1 MTNAIEVHELHKAFG
16 DVRALGGASLT
27 VPTGSVY
34 GLVGP
39 NGSGKT
45 TLLSIVRGVV
55 RPTSGEALVFGR
67 PPLDDPAVKGR
78 IALASGNPYFLK
90 PESADGMARFY
101 RSVLP
106 SFDVDRYLELAPL
119 FEVDRTRPLRKLSRG
134 ARAKAALLLALSC
147 TADLLLLDEA
157 MDLVDPIARKRMWSV
172 VLDQVSSRGLTVVA
186 ATHNLRELEGVC
198 DHLAILDRGV
208 VRDEADLNE
217 PVSDI
222 VKVQVM
228 LPEGAELPTGLEV
241 VRARPEGRLL
251 TLLVRGNAGGVR
263 EELDAVHPTYLD
275 IVPLS
280 LEERFVCELGG
291 DDHED

>member
-1 MTNAIEVHELHKAFG
+1 MTNAIEVHELRKAFG
-16 DVRALGGASLT
+16 DVRALDGASLT
-27 VPTGSVY
+27 VPAGSVY

-172 VLDQVSSRGLTVVA
+172 VLDQVSSRGLTVVG

-198 DHLAILDRGV
+198 DHLAILDGGV

-217 PVSDI
+217 PASDI

-241 VRARPEGRLL
+241 VHARPEGRLL
-251 TLLVRGNAGGVR
+251 TLLVRGNADGVR
-263 EELDAVHPTYLD
+263 EELNAVHPTYLD

-291 DDHED
+291 DDHEA

>member
-1 MTNAIEVHELHKAFG
+1 MTNAIEVHELRKAFG
-16 DVRALGGASLT
+16 DVRALDGASLT
-27 VPTGSVY
+27 VPAGSVY

-78 IALASGNPYFLK
+78 IAFASGNPYFLK

-217 PVSDI
+217 PASDI

-241 VRARPEGRLL
+241 VHARPEGRLL

-291 DDHED
+291 DDHEA

>member
-1 MTNAIEVHELHKAFG
+1 MTNAIEVHELRKAFG
-16 DVRALGGASLT
+16 DVRALDGASLT
-27 VPTGSVY
+27 VPAGSVY

-39 NGSGKT
+39 NASGKT

-106 SFDVDRYLELAPL
+106 IFDVDRYLELAPL

-147 TADLLLLDEA
+147 T
-157 MDLVDPIARKRMWSV
+157 P
-172 VLDQVSSRGLTVVA
+172 SSRPPTTCA
-186 ATHNLRELEGVC
+186 SWKACATTLRFWT
-198 DHLAILDRGV
+198 
-208 VRDEADLNE
+208 
-217 PVSDI
+217 
-222 VKVQVM
+222 
-228 LPEGAELPTGLEV
+228 GASCGT
-241 VRARPEGRLL
+241 RLIS
-251 TLLVRGNAGGVR
+251 TSP
-263 EELDAVHPTYLD
+263 HQ
-275 IVPLS
+275 IS
-280 LEERFVCELGG
+280 
-291 DDHED
+291 

>member
-1 MTNAIEVHELHKAFG
+1 MTNAIEVHELRKAFG
-16 DVRALGGASLT
+16 DVRALDGASLT
-27 VPTGSVY
+27 VPAGSVY

-67 PPLDDPAVKGR
+67 PPFDDPAVKGR

-217 PVSDI
+217 TASDI

-241 VRARPEGRLL
+241 VHARPEGRLL

-291 DDHED
+291 DDHEA

>member
-1 MTNAIEVHELHKAFG
+1 MTNAIEVHELRKAFG
-16 DVRALGGASLT
+16 DVRALDGASLT
-27 VPTGSVY
+27 VPAGSVY

-217 PVSDI
+217 TASDI

-241 VRARPEGRLL
+241 VHARPEGRLL

-291 DDHED
+291 DDHEA

>member
-27 VPTGSVY
+27 VPAGSVY

-78 IALASGNPYFLK
+78 IALVSGNPYFLK

-241 VRARPEGRLL
+241 VHARPEGRLL

-291 DDHED
+291 DDHEA

>member
-1 MTNAIEVHELHKAFG
+1 MTNAIEVHELRKAFG
-16 DVRALGGASLT
+16 DVRALDGASLT
-27 VPTGSVY
+27 VPAGSVY

-39 NGSGKT
+39 NASGKT

-106 SFDVDRYLELAPL
+106 IFDVDRYLELAPL

-208 VRDEADLNE
+208 VWDEADLNE
-217 PVSDI
+217 PASDI

-241 VRARPEGRLL
+241 VHARPEGRLL

-291 DDHED
+291 DDHEA

>member
-1 MTNAIEVHELHKAFG
+1 MTNAIEVHELRKAFG
-16 DVRALGGASLT
+16 DVRALDGASLT
-27 VPTGSVY
+27 VPAGSVY

-39 NGSGKT
+39 NASGKT

-106 SFDVDRYLELAPL
+106 IFDVDRYLELAPL

-217 PVSDI
+217 PASDI

-241 VRARPEGRLL
+241 VHARPEGRLL

-291 DDHED
+291 DDHEA

>member
-1 MTNAIEVHELHKAFG
+1 MTNAIEVHELRKSFG
-16 DVRALGGASLT
+16 DVRALDGASLT
-27 VPTGSVY
+27 VPAGSVY

-45 TLLSIVRGVV
+45 TLLSIVRGVL
-55 RPTSGEALVFGR
+55 RPTSGEVLVFGR
-67 PPLDDPAVKGR
+67 PPLDDPAIKGR
-78 IALASGNPYFLK
+78 IALASGSPYFLK

-106 SFDVDRYLELAPL
+106 SFDVDRYLELAPHL
-119 FEVDRTRPLRKLSRG
+119 EVDRTRPLRKLSRG

-147 TADLLLLDEA
+147 PADLLLLDEP
-157 MDLVDPIARKRMWSV
+157 MDLIDPIARKRMWSV
-172 VLDQVSSRGLTVVA
+172 VLDQVSSRELTVVV

-198 DHLAILDRGV
+198 DHLAILGKGV

-217 PVSDI
+217 PASDV

-241 VRARPEGRLL
+241 VRANPEGRLL
-251 TLLVRGNAGGVR
+251 TLVVRGNANGVR
-263 EELDAVHPTYLD
+263 EELDAIHPTYLD

-291 DDHED
+291 DDHEA

>member
-27 VPTGSVY
+27 VPAGSVY

-78 IALASGNPYFLK
+78 IAFASGNPYFLK

-157 MDLVDPIARKRMWSV
+157 VDLVDPIARKRMWSV

-228 LPEGAELPTGLEV
+228 LPEGAELPAGLEV
-241 VRARPEGRLL
+241 VHARPEGRLL
-251 TLLVRGNAGGVR
+251 TLLVHGNAGGVR
-263 EELDAVHPTYLD
+263 EELDTVHPTYLD

-291 DDHED
+291 DDHEA

>member
-27 VPTGSVY
+27 VPAGSVY

-119 FEVDRTRPLRKLSRG
+119 FKLDRTRPLRKLSRG

-217 PVSDI
+217 PASDI

-241 VRARPEGRLL
+241 VHARPEGRLL
-251 TLLVRGNAGGVR
+251 TLLVHGNADGVR

-291 DDHED
+291 DDHEA

>member
-27 VPTGSVY
+27 VPAGSVY

-78 IALASGNPYFLK
+78 IALVSGNPYFLK

-106 SFDVDRYLELAPL
+106 IFDVDRYLELAPL

-217 PVSDI
+217 PASDI

-241 VRARPEGRLL
+241 VHARPEGRLL

-291 DDHED
+291 DDHEA

>member
-27 VPTGSVY
+27 VPAGSVY

-90 PESADGMARFY
+90 PESTDGMARFY

-217 PVSDI
+217 PASDI

-241 VRARPEGRLL
+241 VHARPEGRLL

-291 DDHED
+291 DDHEA

>member
-1 MTNAIEVHELHKAFG
+1 MTNAIEVHELRKAFG
-16 DVRALGGASLT
+16 DVRALDGASLT
-27 VPTGSVY
+27 VPAGSVY

-39 NGSGKT
+39 NASGKT

-106 SFDVDRYLELAPL
+106 IFDVDRYLELAPL

-217 PVSDI
+217 PASDI

-241 VRARPEGRLL
+241 VHARPEGRLL
-251 TLLVRGNAGGVR
+251 TLLVHGNAGGVR

-291 DDHED
+291 DDHEA

>member
-1 MTNAIEVHELHKAFG
+1 MTNAIEVHELRKAFG
-16 DVRALGGASLT
+16 DVRALDGASLT
-27 VPTGSVY
+27 VPAGSVY

-39 NGSGKT
+39 NASGKT

-106 SFDVDRYLELAPL
+106 IFDVDRYLELAPL

-217 PVSDI
+217 PASDI

-241 VRARPEGRLL
+241 VHARPEGRLL

-280 LEERFVCELGG
+280 LDERFVCELGG
-291 DDHED
+291 DDHEA

>member
-1 MTNAIEVHELHKAFG
+1 MTNAIEVHELRKAFG
-16 DVRALGGASLT
+16 DVRALDGASLT
-27 VPTGSVY
+27 VPAGSVY

-39 NGSGKT
+39 NASGKT

-106 SFDVDRYLELAPL
+106 IFDVDRYLELAPL

-157 MDLVDPIARKRMWSV
+157 MDLVDPIARKRIWSV

-217 PVSDI
+217 PASDI

-241 VRARPEGRLL
+241 VHARPEGRLL

-291 DDHED
+291 DDHEA

>member
-1 MTNAIEVHELHKAFG
+1 MTNAIEVHELRKAFG
-16 DVRALGGASLT
+16 DVRALDGASLT
-27 VPTGSVY
+27 VPAGSVY

-78 IALASGNPYFLK
+78 IAFASGNPYFLK

-172 VLDQVSSRGLTVVA
+172 VLDQVSSRRLTVVA

-217 PVSDI
+217 PASDI

-241 VRARPEGRLL
+241 VHARPEGRLL
-251 TLLVRGNAGGVR
+251 TLLVHGNAGGVR

-291 DDHED
+291 DDHEA

>member
-1 MTNAIEVHELHKAFG
+1 MTNAIEVHELRKAFG
-16 DVRALGGASLT
+16 DVRALDGASLT
-27 VPTGSVY
+27 VPAGSVY

-39 NGSGKT
+39 NASGKT

-106 SFDVDRYLELAPL
+106 IFDVDRYLELAPL

-217 PVSDI
+217 PASDI

-241 VRARPEGRLL
+241 VHARSEGRLL

-291 DDHED
+291 DDHEA

>member
-27 VPTGSVY
+27 VPAGSVY

-78 IALASGNPYFLK
+78 IALASGNPYLLK

-119 FEVDRTRPLRKLSRG
+119 FKLDRTRPLRKLSRG

-217 PVSDI
+217 PASDI

-241 VRARPEGRLL
+241 VHARPEGRLL
-251 TLLVRGNAGGVR
+251 TLLVHGNADGVR

-291 DDHED
+291 DDHEA

>member
-27 VPTGSVY
+27 VPAGSVY

-78 IALASGNPYFLK
+78 IAFASGNPYFLK

-217 PVSDI
+217 PASDI

-241 VRARPEGRLL
+241 VHARPEGRLL
-251 TLLVRGNAGGVR
+251 TLLVRGNADGVR
-263 EELDAVHPTYLD
+263 EELNAVHPTYLD

-291 DDHED
+291 DDHEA

>member
-1 MTNAIEVHELHKAFG
+1 MTNAIEVHELRKAFG
-16 DVRALGGASLT
+16 DVRALDGASLT
-27 VPTGSVY
+27 VPAGSVY

-39 NGSGKT
+39 NASGKT

-78 IALASGNPYFLK
+78 IAFASGNPYFLK

-217 PVSDI
+217 PASDI

-241 VRARPEGRLL
+241 VHARPEGRLL

-291 DDHED
+291 DDHEA

>member
-1 MTNAIEVHELHKAFG
+1 MTNAIEAHGLSKAFG
-16 DVRALGGASLT
+16 DVRALDGVSLT
-27 VPTGSVY
+27 VPSGSVY

-39 NGSGKT
+39 NGSGKS
-45 TLLSIVRGVV
+45 TLLSIFRGIV
-55 RPTSGEALVFGR
+55 RPTSGKVLVFGR
-67 PPLDDPAVKGR
+67 PPLDDPAVRGS
-78 IALASGNPYFLK
+78 IAFASGDPYFLK

-106 SFDVDRYLELAPL
+106 GFDVDRYLKLAPL

-147 TADLLLLDEA
+147 PASILLLDEA
-157 MDLVDPIARKRMWSV
+157 MDLIDPIARKRMWSV
-172 VLDQVSSRGLTVVA
+172 VLDQVSSRELTVIA

-198 DHLAILDRGV
+198 DHLAILEKGV

-217 PVSDI
+217 PASDI

-228 LPEGAELPTGLEV
+228 LQEGTKLPTALDII
-241 VRARPEGRLL
+241 RTSPEGRLL
-251 TLLVRGNAGGVR
+251 TLLVRGNADDVR

-280 LEERFVCELGG
+280 LEERFIYELGG
-291 DDHED
+291 DDHEA

>member
-1 MTNAIEVHELHKAFG
+1 MTNAIEVHELRKAFG
-16 DVRALGGASLT
+16 DVRALDGASLT
-27 VPTGSVY
+27 VPAGSVY

-106 SFDVDRYLELAPL
+106 IFDVDRYLELAPL

-217 PVSDI
+217 PASDI

-241 VRARPEGRLL
+241 VHARPEGRLL

-291 DDHED
+291 DDHEA

>member
-1 MTNAIEVHELHKAFG
+1 MTNAIEVHELRKAFG
-16 DVRALGGASLT
+16 DVRALDGASLT
-27 VPTGSVY
+27 VPAGSVY

-147 TADLLLLDEA
+147 TVDLLLLDEA
-157 MDLVDPIARKRMWSV
+157 VDLVDPIARKRMWSV

-217 PVSDI
+217 TASDI

-241 VRARPEGRLL
+241 VHARPEGRLL
-251 TLLVRGNAGGVR
+251 TLLVHGNAGGVR

-291 DDHED
+291 DDHEA

>member
-1 MTNAIEVHELHKAFG
+1 MTNAIEVHELRKAFG
-16 DVRALGGASLT
+16 DVRALDGASLT
-27 VPTGSVY
+27 VPAGSVY

-39 NGSGKT
+39 NASGKT

-106 SFDVDRYLELAPL
+106 IFDVDRYLELAPL

-172 VLDQVSSRGLTVVA
+172 VLDQVSSQGLTVVA

-217 PVSDI
+217 PASDI

-241 VRARPEGRLL
+241 VHARPEGRLL

-291 DDHED
+291 DDHEA

>member
-1 MTNAIEVHELHKAFG
+1 MTNAIEVHELRKSFG
-16 DVRALGGASLT
+16 DVRALDGASLT
-27 VPTGSVY
+27 VPAGSVY

-45 TLLSIVRGVV
+45 TLLSIVRGVL
-55 RPTSGEALVFGR
+55 RPTSGEVLVFGR
-67 PPLDDPAVKGR
+67 PPLDDPTVKGR

-106 SFDVDRYLELAPL
+106 SFDVDRYLELAPHL
-119 FEVDRTRPLRKLSRG
+119 EVDRTRPLRKLSRG

-147 TADLLLLDEA
+147 PADLLLLDEA
-157 MDLVDPIARKRMWSV
+157 MDLIDPIARKRMWSV
-172 VLDQVSSRGLTVVA
+172 VLDQVSSRELTVVV

-198 DHLAILDRGV
+198 DHLAILGKGV

-217 PVSDI
+217 PASDV

-241 VRARPEGRLL
+241 VRAHPEGRLL
-251 TLLVRGNAGGVR
+251 TLVVRGNANGVR
-263 EELDAVHPTYLD
+263 EELDAIHPTYLD

-291 DDHED
+291 DDHEA

>member
-1 MTNAIEVHELHKAFG
+1 MTNAIEVHELRKAFG
-16 DVRALGGASLT
+16 DVRALDGASLT
-27 VPTGSVY
+27 VPAGSVY

-172 VLDQVSSRGLTVVA
+172 VLDQVSSRGLTVVG

-198 DHLAILDRGV
+198 DHLAILDGGV

-217 PVSDI
+217 PASDI

-228 LPEGAELPTGLEV
+228 LPEGTELPTGLEV
-241 VRARPEGRLL
+241 VHARPEGRLL
-251 TLLVRGNAGGVR
+251 TLLVRGNADGVR
-263 EELDAVHPTYLD
+263 EELNAVHPTYLD

-291 DDHED
+291 DDHEA

>member
-27 VPTGSVY
+27 VPAGSVY

-78 IALASGNPYFLK
+78 IALVSGNPYFLK

-106 SFDVDRYLELAPL
+106 IFDVDRYLELAPL

-217 PVSDI
+217 PASDI

-241 VRARPEGRLL
+241 VHARPEGRLL
-251 TLLVRGNAGGVR
+251 TLLVHGNAGGVR

-291 DDHED
+291 DDHEA

>member
-1 MTNAIEVHELHKAFG
+1 MTNAIEVHELRKAFG
-16 DVRALGGASLT
+16 DVRALDGASLT
-27 VPTGSVY
+27 VPAGSVY

-217 PVSDI
+217 TASDI

-241 VRARPEGRLL
+241 VHARPAGRLL

-291 DDHED
+291 DDHEA

>member
-27 VPTGSVY
+27 VPAGSVY

-78 IALASGNPYFLK
+78 IAFASGNPYFLK
-90 PESADGMARFY
+90 PESADGLARFY

-172 VLDQVSSRGLTVVA
+172 VLDQVSSRRLTVVA

-217 PVSDI
+217 PASDI

-241 VRARPEGRLL
+241 VHARPEGRLL
-251 TLLVRGNAGGVR
+251 TLLVHGNAGGVR

-291 DDHED
+291 DDHEA

>member
-1 MTNAIEVHELHKAFG
+1 MTNAIEVHELRKAFG
-16 DVRALGGASLT
+16 DVRALDGASLT
-27 VPTGSVY
+27 VPAGSVY

-172 VLDQVSSRGLTVVA
+172 VLDQVSSRGLTVVG

-198 DHLAILDRGV
+198 DHLAILDGGV

-217 PVSDI
+217 PASDI

-241 VRARPEGRLL
+241 VHARPEGRLL

-291 DDHED
+291 DDHEA

>member
-1 MTNAIEVHELHKAFG
+1 MTNAIEVHELRKAFG
-16 DVRALGGASLT
+16 DVRALGSASLT
-27 VPTGSVY
+27 VPAGSVY

-147 TADLLLLDEA
+147 TVDLLLLDEA
-157 MDLVDPIARKRMWSV
+157 VDLVDPIARKRMWSV

-217 PVSDI
+217 PASDI

-241 VRARPEGRLL
+241 VHARPEGRLL
-251 TLLVRGNAGGVR
+251 TLLVHGNAGGVR

-291 DDHED
+291 DDHEA

>member
-27 VPTGSVY
+27 VPAGSVY

-78 IALASGNPYFLK
+78 IAFASGNPYFLK

-217 PVSDI
+217 PASDI

-228 LPEGAELPTGLEV
+228 LPEGAELPAGLEV
-241 VRARPEGRLL
+241 VHARPEGRLL
-251 TLLVRGNAGGVR
+251 TLLVHGNAGGVR

-291 DDHED
+291 DDHEA

>member
-1 MTNAIEVHELHKAFG
+1 MTNAIEVHELRKAFG
-16 DVRALGGASLT
+16 DVRALDGASLT
-27 VPTGSVY
+27 VPAGSVY

-39 NGSGKT
+39 NASGKT

-157 MDLVDPIARKRMWSV
+157 VDLVDPIARKRMWSV

-217 PVSDI
+217 PASDI

-241 VRARPEGRLL
+241 VHARPEGRLL
-251 TLLVRGNAGGVR
+251 TLLVHGNAGGVR

-291 DDHED
+291 DDHEA

>member
-27 VPTGSVY
+27 VPAGSVY

-78 IALASGNPYFLK
+78 IAFASGNPYFLK

-217 PVSDI
+217 PASDI

-241 VRARPEGRLL
+241 VHARPEGRLL
-251 TLLVRGNAGGVR
+251 TLLVHGNAGGVR

-291 DDHED
+291 DDHEA

>member
-1 MTNAIEVHELHKAFG
+1 MTNAIEVHELRKAFG
-16 DVRALGGASLT
+16 DVRALDGASLT
-27 VPTGSVY
+27 VPAGSVY

-217 PVSDI
+217 TASDI

-241 VRARPEGRLL
+241 VHARPEGRLL
-251 TLLVRGNAGGVR
+251 TLLVHGNAGGVR
-263 EELDAVHPTYLD
+263 EELDNVHPTYLD

-291 DDHED
+291 DDHEA

>member
-1 MTNAIEVHELHKAFG
+1 MTNAIEVHELRKAFG
-16 DVRALGGASLT
+16 DVRALDGASLT
-27 VPTGSVY
+27 VPAGSVY

-39 NGSGKT
+39 NASGKT

-78 IALASGNPYFLK
+78 IALVSGNPYFLK

-106 SFDVDRYLELAPL
+106 IFDVDRYLELAPL

-217 PVSDI
+217 PASDI

-241 VRARPEGRLL
+241 VHARPEGRLL

-291 DDHED
+291 DDHEA

>member
-27 VPTGSVY
+27 VPAGSVY

-241 VRARPEGRLL
+241 VHARPEGRLL

-291 DDHED
+291 DDHEA

>member
-1 MTNAIEVHELHKAFG
+1 MTNAIEVHELRKAFG

-27 VPTGSVY
+27 VPAGSVY

-90 PESADGMARFY
+90 PESTDGMARFY

-157 MDLVDPIARKRMWSV
+157 VDLVDPIARKRMWSV

-217 PVSDI
+217 PASDI

-241 VRARPEGRLL
+241 VHARPEGRLL
-251 TLLVRGNAGGVR
+251 TLLVHGNAAGVR
-263 EELDAVHPTYLD
+263 EELGAVHPTYLD

-291 DDHED
+291 DDHEA